1 MKSKKKS
8 PNNGKKTMWLLKKE
22 VKSVLRS
29 RWLLFGF
36 MISPLFAWLF
46 QGVFLN
52 FLFATAIEP
61 EHVYITNEDGID
73 NSTSTW
79 GDYLYNSIQAQFEYE
94 KGIDDEYKWLNYRN
108 LTTVSSN
115 EGMALW
121 DNRTAAVWILIPAN
135 FTEIFENR
143 TGFQNVTTLTIY
155 VNLGSFR
162 ASAAYER
169 TKSFTQYLMRA
180 TDLWIQQVSPPAAEA
195 SYGHQLAI
203 FLVMITSVMAPS
215 PYISKSFA
223 GEREQHTLE
232 ALLVV
237 PLSRLRILGAKLV
250 AGLLLTMI
258 YSVFTVVG
266 ILLYNLLVLV
276 RGSGSVGG
284 QIGFYSVEPT
294 TIPLIFFCQFL
305 ILLCAIGIG
314 VVISTTAK
322 DQATAESINNL
333 VLLVPTMVI
342 GILGFA
348 GSISQVSGLFGL
360 FVFLIPFSHAI
371 MFLNGV
377 LSPAPDV
384 FLLTI
389 NVIYMLAFTIVFLVI
404 GAKAFEREAII
415 A

>member
-1 MKSKKKS
+1 MKSRKKTS
-8 PNNGKKTMWLLKKE
+8 NNGKKTVWLLKKE

-52 FLFATAIEP
+52 FLFATAVEP
-61 EHVYITNEDGID
+61 EFVYITNEDGLSG
-73 NSTSTW
+73 NSTW
-79 GDYLYNSIQAQFEYE
+79 GDYLYNSIHARFEYE
-94 KGIDDEYKWLNYRN
+94 KGIADEQKWLNYRN
-108 LTTVSSN
+108 LTTVSSSD
-115 EGMALW
+115 GMALW

-135 FTEIFENR
+135 FTEVFEN
-143 TGFQNVTTLTIY
+143 FNVTTLTIY
-155 VNLGSFR
+155 VNSGSFR
-162 ASAAYER
+162 ASAAFER

-180 TDLWIQQVSPPAAEA
+180 TDLLVQQISPPSTEA

-237 PLSRLRILGAKLV
+237 PISRLRILGAKLA

-258 YSVFTVVG
+258 YSSFTVVG
-266 ILLYNLLVLV
+266 ILLYNALVAV
-276 RGSGSVGG
+276 RGAGSLNAES
-284 QIGFYSVEPT
+284 QIGFYSVAPAN
-294 TIPLIFFCQFL
+294 IPLIFFCQFL

-314 VVISTTAK
+314 VVISTMAK

-348 GSISQVSGLFGL
+348 GSISQVGGLFGL
-360 FVFLIPFSHAI
+360 FVYLIPFSHAI

-377 LSPAPDV
+377 LSPAPNA

-389 NVIYMLAFTIVFLVI
+389 NVVYMLAFTMVFLII

>member
-8 PNNGKKTMWLLKKE
+8 SNTGYKTKWLIKKE
-22 VKSVLRS
+22 VKTVLRS
-29 RWLLFGF
+29 RWLVLGF
-36 MISPLFAWLF
+36 IIGPLFAWLF

-52 FLFATAIEP
+52 FLFATAVEP
-61 EHVYITNEDGID
+61 EAIFITVEDEGPLGQIIYNNFNYIYQNEKDLPID
-73 NSTSTW
+73 NQTLKFQEFT
-79 GDYLYNSIQAQFEYE
+79 N
-94 KGIDDEYKWLNYRN
+94 
-108 LTTVSSN
+108 VSRSD
-115 EGMALW
+115 GQALW
-121 DNRTAAVWILIPAN
+121 DNRTAPVWVYIPAN
-135 FTEIFENR
+135 FTELFE
-143 TGFQNVTTLTIY
+143 QYNVTTMTIY
-155 VNLGSFR
+155 VNSGSFR
-162 ASAAYER
+162 ATAAYER
-169 TKSFTQYLMRA
+169 IKIYAQFWMR
-180 TDLWIQQVSPPAAEA
+180 TTELLVQQISPPAAEA

-223 GEREQHTLE
+223 GERERHTLE

-237 PLSRLRILGAKLV
+237 PMSRLRILGAKLV
-250 AGLLLTMI
+250 AGLMLSMI

-266 ILLYNLLVLV
+266 ILSYNFLVTV
-276 RGSGSVGG
+276 RGVGSINSGS
-284 QIGFYSVEPT
+284 QIGFFSVEVS

-314 VVISTTAK
+314 VVISTMAK
-322 DQATAESINNL
+322 DQATSESINNL

-348 GSISQVSGLFGL
+348 GSINQLGGVFG
-360 FVFLIPFSHAI
+360 FVVRLIPFTHAI

-377 LSPAPDV
+377 LSPAPDPIS
-384 FLLTI
+384 LII
-389 NVIYMLAFTIVFLVI
+389 NIVYMLGFTIVFLLL

>member
-8 PNNGKKTMWLLKKE
+8 PNESKKTIWLLKKE
-22 VKSVLRS
+22 IKSVLRS
-29 RWLLFGF
+29 RWLLLGF

-61 EHVYITNEDGID
+61 ENVYITNDDGSGS
-73 NSTSTW
+73 NGTW
-79 GDYLYNSIQAQFEYE
+79 GQYLYDSLYAQYDYE
-94 KGIDDEYKWLNYRN
+94 KTVPDDQKFLKYVN
-108 LTTVSSN
+108 LTTVNASVGS
-115 EGMALW
+115 ELW
-121 DNRTAAVWILIPAN
+121 ENRTAPVWILIPTN
-135 FTEIFENR
+135 FTEVFE
-143 TGFQNVTTLTIY
+143 TYNVTTLTIY
-155 VNLGSFR
+155 VNSGSFR
-162 ASAAYER
+162 ATAAYER
-169 TKSFTQYLMRA
+169 TKNFAQWLMRA
-180 TDLWIQQVSPPAAEA
+180 TDLFVQQISPPAAEA

-237 PLSRLRILGAKLV
+237 PLSRLKILGAKLV

-258 YSVFTVVG
+258 YSTFTVVG
-266 ILLYNLLVLV
+266 ILAYNALVLV
-276 RGSGSVGG
+276 RGAGSLNSES
-284 QIGFYSVEPT
+284 QIGFYSVQVT
-294 TIPLIFFCQFL
+294 SIPLIFFCQFL

-314 VVISTTAK
+314 VVISTMAK
-322 DQATAESINNL
+322 DQATSESINNL

-377 LSPAPDV
+377 LSPAPNV
-384 FLLTI
+384 FLLFI
-389 NVIYMLAFTIVFLVI
+389 NVVYMLAFTIVFLII